1 VSDDPRAA
9 LRELERGANKRFGQH
24 FLARRDIVERIV
36 RMAGVQPGDR
46 VVEVGPGLGVL
57 TKALVAAG
65 ARVVAVEVD
74 GDLVEHLRTEVPE
87 AELMHADATRV
98 DWSQVAPGEGWKLVA
113 NLPYNVGTGIVMDVV
128 RQPGRFRSLTV
139 MLQAEVVARMVA
151 AAGTDPYGALS
162 VQLQARARAT
172 AWFDVPPSAFVPPP
186 KVVSTVVRIDL
197 LERPDAGPAGVEAL
211 DRVVRSA
218 FARRRKM
225 LRGTLGADFGRARA
239 EAALQEAGVEATLRA
254 EEVDLRG
261 FQRIAAAMMAQRSPA
276 VESVE

>member
-1 VSDDPRAA
+1 MTDDPRAI
-9 LRELERGANKRFGQH
+9 LQELERGARKRFGQH
-24 FLARRDIVERIV
+24 FLARPDVVRRIV

-57 TKALVAAG
+57 TRALVEAG
-65 ARVVAVEVD
+65 AQVVAVEVD
-74 GDLVEHLRTEVPE
+74 GDLVEHLRTAVPE
-87 AELMHADATRV
+87 VELHHADATRV
-98 DWSQVAPGEGWKLVA
+98 DWGQVAPGSGWKLVA
-113 NLPYNVGTGIVMDVV
+113 NLPYNVGTGIVMDAV
-128 RQPGRFRSLTV
+128 REPGRFRSLTV

-186 KVVSTVVRIDL
+186 KVVSTVVRIDV
-197 LERPDAGPAGVEAL
+197 LERPDAGPAGADAL

-225 LRGTLGADFGRARA
+225 LRNSLAADFGRERV
-239 EAALQEAGVEATLRA
+239 EAALAVAGVEGTRRA
-254 EEVDLRG
+254 EEIDLRG
-261 FQRIAAAMMAQRSPA
+261 FQRIAAALDDAA
-276 VESVE
+276 GEGADGA